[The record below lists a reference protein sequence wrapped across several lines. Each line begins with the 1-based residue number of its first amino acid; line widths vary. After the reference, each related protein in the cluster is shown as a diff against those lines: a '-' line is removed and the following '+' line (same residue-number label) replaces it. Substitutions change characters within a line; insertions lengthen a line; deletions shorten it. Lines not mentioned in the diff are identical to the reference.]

1 MPRVLEL
8 PIILLVSHNNVT
20 IVFLRNLLEDS
31 FHLIVTENKYEAM
44 EFLETNE
51 VSAIV
56 VQEELLLGDPFI
68 FVAQARKIPA
78 YQRAPFLLITTN
90 LKKTYTEKAK
100 QAGYTAFLFEPLDEK
115 EAEQVISDAIAPIK
129 TRKKLS
135 KLRPAPV
142 LASAK
147 KSRTYSYDAFL
158 NALSKTKQIGLPA
171 CLLLIAEDQ
180 FQNIVKKRGK
190 LFSVKL
196 LKQIRTFLKKH
207 LRSADLLHLQKDG
220 TFLLIL
226 PKTSRSAGKAIADS
240 IRLDVEDALFKI
252 GDRDIAITLSI
263 GLVFHEDKTPPVITA
278 KSLFENLFSAA
289 ASALDLAKEKGN
301 RIAFSS
307 KEKLYEYEIH
317 V

>member
-1 MPRVLEL
+1 MSKLVEL

-20 IVFLRNLLEDS
+20 IAFLRNLLKGS

-44 EFLETNE
+44 EFLEANE
-51 VSAIV
+51 VGAII
-56 VQEELLLGDPFI
+56 VQEELLLGDPFL
-68 FVAQARKIPA
+68 FVAQARKIPT
-78 YQRAPFLLITTN
+78 YQHAPFLLITTN
-90 LKKTYTEKAK
+90 LKTTYTDKAK
-100 QAGYTAFLFEPLDEK
+100 QSGYTAFLFEPLDEK
-115 EAEQVISDAIAPIK
+115 ETGQVITDAIAPIK

-142 LASAK
+142 LAPAK
-147 KSRTYSYDAFL
+147 KSRTYSYDTFL

-180 FQNIVKKRGK
+180 FQNIVEKRGK
-190 LFSVKL
+190 LFGVKL

-226 PKTSRSAGKAIADS
+226 PKTSGSAGKAIADS
-240 IRLDVEDALFKI
+240 IRHDVQDSLFKI

-263 GLVFHEDKTPPVITA
+263 GLVFHEDKKHPAITA
-278 KSLFENLFSAA
+278 KSLFENLFSTAEG
-289 ASALDLAKEKGN
+289 ALDLAKEKGN

-307 KEKLYEYEIH
+307 KAQLDQYEIL